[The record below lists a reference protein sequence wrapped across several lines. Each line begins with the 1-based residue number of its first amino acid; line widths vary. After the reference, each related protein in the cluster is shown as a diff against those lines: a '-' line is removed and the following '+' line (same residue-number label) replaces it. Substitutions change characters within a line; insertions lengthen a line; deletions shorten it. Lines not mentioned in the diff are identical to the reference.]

1 MARLTEE
8 EIQQIKKVYAET
20 GSYAET
26 ARRLKRSPATVKKYV
41 TGEATPAKKKKRD
54 PDIID
59 FESLANKDNLIEPL
73 PIEEIELPKDNFRS
87 WTLLTNAERNAM
99 NLGTVRKK

>member
-1 MARLTEE
+1 MKLSAKDIEE
-8 EIQQIKKVYAET
+8 IKKVYAET

-26 ARRLKRSPATVKKYV
+26 ARRLKRSPATVKKYA
-41 TGEATPAKKKKRD
+41 TGECIPAKNKKKD

-73 PIEEIELPKDNFRS
+73 PIEKIELPKDNFRS

>member
-1 MARLTEE
+1 MKLSAEDITE
-8 EIQQIKKVYAET
+8 IKKVYTET

-26 ARRLKRSPATVKKYV
+26 ARRLHRSPATVKKYA

-73 PIEEIELPKDNFRS
+73 PIEKIVLPEENFRS
-87 WTLLTNAERNAM
+87 WTVLTTAERNAM